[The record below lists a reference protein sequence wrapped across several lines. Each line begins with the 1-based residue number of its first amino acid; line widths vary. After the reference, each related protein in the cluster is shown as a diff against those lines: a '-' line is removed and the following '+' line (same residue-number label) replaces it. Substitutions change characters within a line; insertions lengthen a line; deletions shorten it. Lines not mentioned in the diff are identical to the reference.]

1 MPLQYVKIKKP
12 FFVVVVYSKL
22 ISGCVRPQIT
32 IIYES
37 CT

>member
-1 MPLQYVKIKKP
+1 MPSQYVKIKKP
-12 FFVVVVYSKL
+12 FFVVVYSKL

-32 IIYES
+32 IIYKS